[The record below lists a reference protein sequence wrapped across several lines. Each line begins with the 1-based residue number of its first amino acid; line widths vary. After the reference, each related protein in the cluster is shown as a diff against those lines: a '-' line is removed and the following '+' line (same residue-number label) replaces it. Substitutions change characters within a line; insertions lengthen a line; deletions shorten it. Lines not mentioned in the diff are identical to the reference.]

1 MVSGEWKAAHW
12 VCVIQYSVS
21 DRVVKR
27 WVGER
32 EVASRLRTCTCLH
45 VLEGYEYYVEAQK
58 YL

>member
-1 MVSGEWKAAHW
+1 MVTGEWKAAHW

-21 DRVVKR
+21 NRVVKP

-32 EVASRLRTCTCLH
+32 EVASRLH